1 MKDYFEFKKE
11 LEEAMT
17 GNGYAIAVKDPKGW
31 KIVFSGNKRDQNAEI
46 KKLEKSG
53 KKLGKDF
60 RGYKTRQPVGNIVES
75 LEEGLFDKK
84 RYDAAAQMY
93 YKFIRQGDKPAM
105 ALSRASGTV
114 KGVEMKKLQK
124 HLATQKKNQTKQ
136 AA

>member
-1 MKDYFEFKKE
+1 MKDYFEFREE
-11 LEEAMT
+11 LRE
-17 GNGYAIAVKDPKGW
+17 GLSSNSYAVAVKHSKGW

-60 RGYKTRQPVGNIVES
+60 RGYKTKQPVGNIVES

-84 RYDAAAQMY
+84 YKAAEQMY
-93 YKFIRQGDKPAM
+93 YKFIRQGDKPSK
-105 ALSRASGTV
+105 ALSRAAGTV
-114 KGVEMKKLQK
+114 KGVELKKLQN
-124 HLATQKKNQTKQ
+124 HLASQKKNQSRQ

>member
-1 MKDYFEFKKE
+1 MKDYFKFKEE
-11 LEEAMT
+11 LTEAMA
-17 GNGYAIAVKDPKGW
+17 GSGYAVAVKHSKGW

-60 RGYKTRQPVGNIVES
+60 RGYKTKQPVGNIVES

-84 RYDAAAQMY
+84 YKAAEQMY
-93 YKFIRQGDKPAM
+93 YKFIRQGDKPSK
-105 ALSRASGTV
+105 ALSRAARTV
-114 KGVEMKKLQK
+114 KGVEPKKLQN
-124 HLATQKKNQTKQ
+124 HLASQKKNQKKV

>member
-1 MKDYFEFKKE
+1 MKDYFKFKEELKE
-11 LEEAMT
+11 GMSS
-17 GNGYAIAVKDPKGW
+17 NSYAVAVKHSKGW

-60 RGYKTRQPVGNIVES
+60 RGYRTRQPVGNIVES

-84 RYDAAAQMY
+84 KYDASAQMY
-93 YKFIRQGDKPAM
+93 YKFIRRGDKPAM
-105 ALSRASGTV
+105 ALSRAAGMV

-124 HLATQKKNQTKQ
+124 HLATQKKDQTRQ